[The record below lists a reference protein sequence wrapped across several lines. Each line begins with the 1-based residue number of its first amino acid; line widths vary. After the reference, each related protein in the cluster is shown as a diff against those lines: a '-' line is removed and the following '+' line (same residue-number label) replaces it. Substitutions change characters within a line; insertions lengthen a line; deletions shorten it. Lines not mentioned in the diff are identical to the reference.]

1 MTQKR
6 RLFLFSLPTEA
17 TTNQPRC
24 KVRMWPEMQPRSS
37 RRVKLVFQYDEL
49 VMKHHGYLSGSRPVR
64 NPVLRRMTKH
74 CRQLALSIGQ
84 RVMMLLQ

>member
-37 RRVKLVFQYDEL
+37 RRVKLVFQYDDVSSFPSTIIARTATNL
-49 VMKHHGYLSGSRPVR
+49 KQGVVMGMRGAW
-64 NPVLRRMTKH
+64 
-74 CRQLALSIGQ
+74 Q
-84 RVMMLLQ
+84 